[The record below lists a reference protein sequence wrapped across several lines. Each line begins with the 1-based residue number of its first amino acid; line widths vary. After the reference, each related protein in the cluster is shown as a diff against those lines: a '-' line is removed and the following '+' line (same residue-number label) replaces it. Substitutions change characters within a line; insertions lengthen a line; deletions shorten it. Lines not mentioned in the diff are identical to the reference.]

1 MDLVPVFLTL
11 VDLYSSAR
19 ERFFNA
25 QNNIN
30 LIALQFVSIA
40 VGPIK
45 IRSSFQPL
53 LECLMP
59 LWTKM
64 FDAYG

>member
-45 IRSSFQPL
+45 IRSSL